1 MARGWASKDADDPQ
15 DLRDERK
22 AEAARLEKSALEQK
36 LEDLN
41 LQRTRV
47 LHDLQAAC
55 NPRYRA
61 MVEESLRFLED
72 QIRSV
77 TALKDE
83 SGGGG
88 GS

>member
-1 MARGWASKDADDPQ
+1 MARGWESKDVENQQ
-15 DLRDERK
+15 DLRAERK
-22 AEAARLEKSALEQK
+22 AAASAREQKTDLEQK

-61 MVEESLRFLED
+61 MVEESLRFLEA
-72 QIRSV
+72 QITQISQSDP
-77 TALKDE
+77 KIKP
-83 SGGGG
+83 
-88 GS
+88 

>member
-22 AEAARLEKSALEQK
+22 AEAARLEKSVLEQR

-72 QIRSV
+72 QIRSL
-77 TALKDE
+77 TDE
-83 SGGGG
+83 EKKSGGGG

>member
-1 MARGWASKDADDPQ
+1 MARGWESKDIENQQ

-22 AEAARLEKSALEQK
+22 AAAPVRQQKSDLEQK

-47 LHDLQAAC
+47 LHDLQTAC

-61 MVEESLRFLED
+61 MVEESLRFLEN
-72 QIRSV
+72 QI
-77 TALKDE
+77 AQLKP
-83 SGGGG
+83 
-88 GS
+88 

>member
-1 MARGWASKDADDPQ
+1 MARGWESKDIENQQ
-15 DLRDERK
+15 DLRDERR
-22 AEAARLEKSALEQK
+22 AAAKPQEKSEIEQK
-36 LEDLN
+36 LEDLH

-72 QIRSV
+72 QIRKLNGLADS
-77 TALKDE
+77 AKPPPAK
-83 SGGGG
+83 
-88 GS
+88 

>member
-1 MARGWASKDADDPQ
+1 MARGWESKDVESQ
-15 DLRDERK
+15 QDER
-22 AEAARLEKSALEQK
+22 AERNTPQAVKTDLEQQ

-61 MVEESLRFLED
+61 MLEESLRFLENR
-72 QIRSV
+72 II
-77 TALKDE
+77 ALE
-83 SGGGG
+83 
-88 GS
+88 GSAGSPPTKSTPE

>member
-72 QIRSV
+72 QIKSL
-77 TALKDE
+77 TASEKE